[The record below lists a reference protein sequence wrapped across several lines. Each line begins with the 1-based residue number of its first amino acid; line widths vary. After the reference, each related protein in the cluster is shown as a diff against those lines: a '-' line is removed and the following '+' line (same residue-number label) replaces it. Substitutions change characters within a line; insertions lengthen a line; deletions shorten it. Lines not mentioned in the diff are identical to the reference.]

1 MSWMAWLVGTMSNTT
16 LRRSASRFT
25 SSITGNW
32 PYAPLPI
39 TRRLHFH
46 GISSSMDRGVWP
58 NSSRNLFD
66 GLANFPT
73 VDDEVVLV
81 GGFANAKGA
90 KTEISEVHHS
100 LRPVEIKT
108 YALFL

>member
-1 MSWMAWLVGTMSNTT
+1 MRWMAWLVGTMSNTT

-66 GLANFPT
+66 GFFLRLRIFPRST
-73 VDDEVVLV
+73 
-81 GGFANAKGA
+81 
-90 KTEISEVHHS
+90 TRSCS
-100 LRPVEIKT
+100 
-108 YALFL
+108 